1 MVLLRNTEGRHGWQL
16 EWMEAPK
23 NIRHLSGRHWLRA
36 QSIPERWEKGEKE
49 AG

>member
-16 EWMEAPK
+16 EWREAPK

-36 QSIPERWEKGEKE
+36 LKWKGTVHS
-49 AG
+49 